1 MLNVFHSCSS
11 EKPRSRFNNIDL
23 DNCKKLW
30 QPRAIKQSLRIGI
43 FLTRGN
49 VQGNEALSTLGQGD
63 GV

>member
-1 MLNVFHSCSS
+1 MAATKITGCQNASTSVS
-11 EKPRSRFNNIDL
+11 
-23 DNCKKLW
+23 
-30 QPRAIKQSLRIGI
+30 RAIKQSLCIGI